1 MGIPWL
7 GRAIDKGRMLLGDKP
22 GDYVFPCAMDEEIL
36 ARLSLTPDQFLAI
49 LETSPGDG
57 EVLQALS
64 HRISSLGPGDWM
76 ALDVFL
82 VRHSRLIDDQDREE
96 GRL

>member
-7 GRAIDKGRMLLGDKP
+7 ARAIDKGRMLLQGGI
-22 GDYVFPCAMDEEIL
+22 GDYVFPCPMDEEIL
-36 ARLSLTPDQFLAI
+36 DRLGLSPDQFLTI
-49 LETSPGDG
+49 LKSSPGDG

-64 HRISSLGPGDWM
+64 HRVSALGPGDWM
-76 ALDVFL
+76 AFDVFL
-82 VRHSRLIDDQDREE
+82 VRHSRLIAEADREE